1 MSHRRA
7 RLGQVTGCLRRG
19 YFGPE
24 EAGGYLRFFLVKIS
38 ISALAFLAVVA
49 GVVLLAGPALAHA
62 SEQGFVLLLPTDVYI
77 AAGGASVGLTVVL
90 LALLPPGAAEALFR
104 TVRLWPASAGFRHVT
119 SCLAAGLLA
128 FLVWRGFTGSRDPSV
143 NPMPLF
149 VWTVWWIGLVT
160 LQGLVGPHWRW
171 TNPWTGPAAVLARL
185 TGARAPWRYPRMLG
199 HWPAVVIFVAF
210 AGFLLADP
218 APSDPARL
226 AAYAGAYWYVA
237 LLGLVLFGPAWMVRA
252 EGITVLMR
260 IYARMAVLGRDRGRV
275 AAGLPGWQ
283 VVSLKA
289 PPLALAVFTLVLLG
303 TGSFDGLNETF
314 WWMGV
319 LGVNPLE
326 FPGRSAVIGQTLAG
340 LVGCNLALIGAF
352 AGCLWLGERVAGT
365 RRPLREAFCLFAPSI
380 LPIALAYHVA
390 HYLTALLVDGQ
401 YVLKALN
408 DPLGNGASL
417 LGLAEFYVTT
427 GFFNTPGT
435 VKLIWLTQAGVVVA
449 GHVIAILLAH
459 ALALKDTPGTR
470 RAVLGQAPLAA
481 FMVAY
486 TVFGLWLLASP
497 RGL

>member
-1 MSHRRA
+1 MA
-7 RLGQVTGCLRRG
+7 Q
-19 YFGPE
+19 
-24 EAGGYLRFFLVKIS
+24 IS
-38 ISALAFLAVVA
+38 KSALAAIAALAVVA
-49 GVVLLAGPALAHA
+49 LSAQAALAHA

-77 AAGGASVGLTVVL
+77 AAGGASVALTVVL

-104 TVRLWPASAGFRHVT
+104 TVRMWPASVALRHVT
-119 SCLAAGLLA
+119 SCLAAVVLA

-149 VWTVWWIGLVT
+149 VWTVWWIGMVSV
-160 LQGLVGPHWRW
+160 QGLIGNHWRW
-171 TNPWTGPAAVLARL
+171 TNPWTGPAALLTKL
-185 TGARAPWRYPRMLG
+185 TGSRAPWRYPRGLG
-199 HWPAVVIFVAF
+199 HWPALVIFLLF

-218 APSDPARL
+218 APTDPARL

-260 IYARMAVLGRDRGRV
+260 IYARMGLLGRARGRV

-283 VVSLKA
+283 VISMKA

-326 FPGRSAVIGQTLAG
+326 FPGRSAVIAQTLIG
-340 LVGCNLALIGAF
+340 LVVCNLALIAAF
-352 AGCLWLGERVAGT
+352 AACLWLGERIAGT
-365 RRPLREAFCLFAPSI
+365 HRPLKQAFCLFAPSI
-380 LPIALAYHVA
+380 LPIALGYHVA
-390 HYLTALLVDGQ
+390 HYLTAILVDGQ
-401 YVLKALN
+401 YVAKALN
-408 DPLGNGASL
+408 DPLGNGTNL
-417 LGLAEFYVTT
+417 LGLGNFYVTT

-435 VKLIWLTQAGVVVA
+435 VKIIWLSQAGAVVI

-459 ALALKDTPGTR
+459 ALALRDTPGTR

>member
-1 MSHRRA
+1 MNHRRA
-7 RLGQVTGCLRRG
+7 RMGQISGCLRRG
-19 YFGPE
+19 YFDQE
-24 EAGGYLRFFLVKIS
+24 EAGTHLRFFLAQIS
-38 ISALAFLAVVA
+38 KSALAAIAALAVVA
-49 GVVLLAGPALAHA
+49 LSAQAALAHA

-77 AAGGASVGLTVVL
+77 AAGGASVALTVVL

-104 TVRLWPASAGFRHVT
+104 TVRMWPASVALRHVT
-119 SCLAAGLLA
+119 SCLAAVVLA

-149 VWTVWWIGLVT
+149 VWTVWWIGMVSV
-160 LQGLVGPHWRW
+160 QGLIGNHWRW
-171 TNPWTGPAAVLARL
+171 TNPWTGPAALLTKL
-185 TGARAPWRYPRMLG
+185 TGSRAPWRFPRGLG
-199 HWPAVVIFVAF
+199 HWPALVIFLLF

-218 APSDPARL
+218 APTDPARL

-260 IYARMAVLGRDRGRV
+260 IYARMGLLGRARGRV
-275 AAGLPGWQ
+275 VAGLPGWQ
-283 VVSLKA
+283 VISMKA

-314 WWMGV
+314 WWMDV

-326 FPGRSAVIGQTLAG
+326 FPGRSAVIAQTLVG
-340 LVGCNLALIGAF
+340 LVVCNLALIAAF
-352 AGCLWLGERVAGT
+352 AACLWLGERIAGP
-365 RRPLREAFCLFAPSI
+365 RRPLNQAFCLFAPSI
-380 LPIALAYHVA
+380 LPIALGYHVA
-390 HYLTALLVDGQ
+390 HYLTAILVDGQ
-401 YVLKALN
+401 YVAKALN
-408 DPLGNGASL
+408 DPLGNGANL
-417 LGLAEFYVTT
+417 LGLGNFYVTT

-435 VKLIWLTQAGVVVA
+435 VKIIWLSQAGAVVI

-459 ALALKDTPGTR
+459 ALALRDTPGTR